1 MIFEIIVL
9 FLAIIVLLA
18 FSAFFSGSE
27 TALTAS
33 TRSRLTGLGMKGK
46 KNSNVAIDLLN
57 KKEALI
63 GAILLGN
70 NLVNILASALATSL
84 LIKIFGNTGVAYA
97 VIIMTALIVIFAEIL
112 PKSYAI
118 ANAEKMALLVSPFL
132 KPFVTILAPVTW
144 LMEKIVFTIL
154 NIIGIKHDQNARSL
168 SVADEIRGTVDLHH
182 KEGRLFKMDKD
193 MVTGILD
200 LSETT
205 VEDIMVHRSNIFMV
219 NIDEDP
225 EKIINQVVES
235 PYTRIP
241 VFSGTQDNI
250 IGILHAKELF
260 RFLQRNK
267 FQDTKSIDLKNI
279 LIDPYFAP
287 ETTPILDQLEI
298 FRGRKEHFAIVVN
311 EYGDFRGIV
320 TLEDILEE
328 IVGEIDDETDI
339 NVEGVKSQPDGSL
352 IIDGSVT
359 IRDLNRSLAWDLPD
373 ENYNTIAGLVVFET
387 KTIPNPGQE
396 FRFFG
401 IKIRILQKDKNFLS
415 KLRLW
420 KEQENNG

>member
-1 MIFEIIVL
+1 MFRVAKLKPKKNLKKSNPIADIWAGLVATYQDKMILNVLSINFVSSIFNAGSFLTVYPFIIKRVYSGDAFILSALMATFFAGAAFSNAFLLKFVPLRSPGKLFLIMQLSRIVVL
-9 FLAIIVLLA
+9 FLLWLQPSWWLLVVSTVGWGLNMGVTSNLARAIVQESAQEVYRGRILSA
-18 FSAFFSGSE
+18 FSVGMLGS
-27 TALTAS
+27 AP
-33 TRSRLTGLGMKGK
+33 
-46 KNSNVAIDLLN
+46 
-57 KKEALI
+57 I

-205 VEDIMVHRSNIFMV
+205 VEDIMVHRSNISV
-219 NIDEDP
+219 
-225 EKIINQVVES
+225 S
-235 PYTRIP
+235 YTHLTLP
-241 VFSGTQDNI
+241 
-250 IGILHAKELF
+250 
-260 RFLQRNK
+260 
-267 FQDTKSIDLKNI
+267 TK
-279 LIDPYFAP
+279 A
-287 ETTPILDQLEI
+287 
-298 FRGRKEHFAIVVN
+298 
-311 EYGDFRGIV
+311 
-320 TLEDILEE
+320 
-328 IVGEIDDETDI
+328 
-339 NVEGVKSQPDGSL
+339 
-352 IIDGSVT
+352 
-359 IRDLNRSLAWDLPD
+359 
-373 ENYNTIAGLVVFET
+373 
-387 KTIPNPGQE
+387 
-396 FRFFG
+396 
-401 IKIRILQKDKNFLS
+401 
-415 KLRLW
+415 
-420 KEQENNG
+420 